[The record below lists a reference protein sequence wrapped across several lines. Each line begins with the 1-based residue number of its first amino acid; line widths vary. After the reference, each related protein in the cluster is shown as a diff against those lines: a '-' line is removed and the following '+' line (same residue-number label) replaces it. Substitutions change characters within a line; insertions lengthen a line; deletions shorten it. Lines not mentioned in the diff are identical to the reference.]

1 MLNQRWLQ
9 PLLGLLII
17 GILTRSVVLLVPATL
32 ALLTIGAAWL
42 WNHWSLIGV
51 RYERRFSERRV
62 FPGETVELT
71 LRLTNAKL
79 LPLAGLQLEDKFP
92 VQLPVQGYTLT
103 PTPHPHILAYNRVV
117 SLRWYERVNWHYQ
130 LTATRRGYYAFG
142 PVQLKTGDGFG
153 LFNTHYVS
161 DDVDRLIVYPRL
173 MTLEQIGLP
182 AKQPFGDTRSPQR
195 IFEDPSRTMGV
206 RDYQPG
212 DAFKRIHWPA
222 TARRQQLQVRLYEP
236 TATLNLILCLNVIT
250 LAEPWQGIDPEALET
265 LIEGAAALADYALMA
280 RYAVGLIANTCPPES
295 DQPVKV
301 PPARTPDQRV
311 LLLEAMAK
319 LTGIATLNLEQ
330 LLESEVPQLPW
341 GATLVILTATLSP
354 ALQSTLLR
362 LRDAG
367 RKVTVVTLPGVIRAE
382 AIPGI
387 LVQEIRPAKMGG

>member
-1 MLNQRWLQ
+1 MFNKRWLQ
-9 PLLGLLII
+9 PLLGLLVI
-17 GILTRSVVLLVPATL
+17 GILTRAVVLLVPATL

-42 WNHWSLIGV
+42 WNRWCMIGV
-51 RYERRFSERRV
+51 RYERRFSERRA

-71 LRLTNAKL
+71 LCLTNAKL

-92 VQLPVQGYTLT
+92 APLPVQGYTLT
-103 PTPHPHILAYNRVV
+103 PTPHPHILAYQRVV
-117 SLRWYERVNWHYQ
+117 SLHWYERVNWRYR
-130 LTATRRGYYAFG
+130 LTTTRRGYYAFG

-153 LFNTHYVS
+153 LFNTHYIS
-161 DDVDRLIVYPRL
+161 NDVDHVIVYPRL

-182 AKQPFGDTRSPQR
+182 SKQPFGDARSPQR
-195 IFEDPSRTMGV
+195 LFEDPSRTMGV

-236 TATLNLILCLNVIT
+236 TATLNLILCLNVTT
-250 LAEPWQGIDPEALET
+250 LEEPWQGIDPEALET
-265 LIEGAAALADYALMA
+265 LIEGAAALADYALA
-280 RYAVGLIANTCPPES
+280 TRYAVGLIANTCPPDS

-301 PPARTPDQRV
+301 PPARMPDQRV

-341 GATLVILTATLSP
+341 GATLVVLTATLSQG
-354 ALQSTLLR
+354 LQSTLLR

-367 RKVTVVTLPGVIRAE
+367 RKVMVITLPGAIRPE
-382 AIPGI
+382 MIPGV
-387 LVQEIRPAKMGG
+387 LVQEMQPAKTGD